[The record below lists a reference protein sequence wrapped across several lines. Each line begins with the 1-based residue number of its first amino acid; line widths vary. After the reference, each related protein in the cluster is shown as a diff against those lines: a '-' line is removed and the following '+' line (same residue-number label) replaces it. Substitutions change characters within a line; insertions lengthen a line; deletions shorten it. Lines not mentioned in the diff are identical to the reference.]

1 MKMSIEDYKQKLIID
16 DITRMAY
23 IDAGGQIPDKR
34 PAPDPNFKPIPTKN
48 TEMGENLPPCP
59 DFKFF
64 NNEARQAKA
73 EHMQGL
79 LNRLAREH

>member
-16 DITRMAY
+16 DITRKAY

-48 TEMGENLPPCP
+48 PEMGENLPPCP
-59 DFKFF
+59 DYNFF

-73 EHMQGL
+73 EYWQGL